1 MNKNNRIIITIV
13 LVCILLFLLSWG
25 GTIRNRNE
33 SRTKEISQEEVQE
46 THAPAQAK
54 VFMESAEEGVP
65 LTVENRAFL
74 DGLINRFLEGDLEGA
89 ARLLEA
95 NPDAFITYPCMYL
108 DGELKQEVTTGNG
121 LVFLKPSI
129 VYYGEFKDGV
139 PDGSCT
145 AISVLSLEEGKRYDY
160 SYGSWKNGTM
170 NGEGECGYRYYDG
183 VTEDITVATSKK
195 GQFKEDFMQGEI
207 TYSSTNAQGE
217 TADWQFQT
225 ADGVIVPD
233 DRWVKEQDEKGEVR
247 YKLLANGEEDHAYVL
262 SESAIGEERW
272 KNLIVFSQKERG
284 GYN

>member
-1 MNKNNRIIITIV
+1 MNKNYRIGITIV
-13 LVCILLFLLSWG
+13 FVCILLFLLSWG
-25 GTIRNRNE
+25 GTIRNRKE
-33 SRTKEISQEEVQE
+33 SQTEEISQKEEWVSKD
-46 THAPAQAK
+46 PVQAK
-54 VFMESAEEGVP
+54 VFMESSEEDIPLSAE
-65 LTVENRAFL
+65 NKAFL
-74 DGLINRFLEGDLEGA
+74 DGLISLFLDGDLEGA
-89 ARLLEA
+89 ARLLVA
-95 NPDAFITYPCMYL
+95 NPDAFITYPCMYSE
-108 DGELKQEVTTGNG
+108 GALKREVTSGNG

-145 AISVLSLEEGKRYDY
+145 ALSVLTLEEGKRYDY
-160 SYGSWKNGTM
+160 SYGSWKNGRM

-183 VTEDITVATSKK
+183 VTKDITVTTSKK

-207 TYSSTNAQGE
+207 TYSSTNSQGE
-217 TADWQFQT
+217 TAVWQFQT

-233 DRWVKEQDEKGEVR
+233 DRWVKEQDEKGEVK